1 VAAFQ
6 GENRSKSS
14 WRLKCVGNIL
24 SAILVVKEW
33 NVVGRSDPARC
44 SMVGSWFHDGRA
56 QGQLSIII
64 FAPRLV
70 SKHGPMPR
78 FLKSLTYS

>member
-1 VAAFQ
+1 MVAFQ
-6 GENRSKSS
+6 EEDGSESG

-33 NVVGRSDPARC
+33 NVVERSDPARC

-64 FAPRLV
+64 FAP
-70 SKHGPMPR
+70 
-78 FLKSLTYS
+78 